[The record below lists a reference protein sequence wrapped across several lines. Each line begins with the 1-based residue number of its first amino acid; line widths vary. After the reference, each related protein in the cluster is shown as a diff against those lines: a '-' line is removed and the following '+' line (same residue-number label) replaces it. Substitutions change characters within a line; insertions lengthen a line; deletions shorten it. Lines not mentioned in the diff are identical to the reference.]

1 MALQLFV
8 KTSRNENWQRF
19 PGSNTMKVRVI
30 GAGLIG
36 TSIALALKQAGC
48 TLQMV
53 DIDPVAQKL
62 ANKLVDGR
70 ELDVVDVNIISADL
84 ANNKSLILKALKE
97 NKESIVIDIA
107 SVKSNLLQE
116 ISKLS
121 ENRQNFVS
129 SHPMAGREVGGGH
142 SARADLFKGRAWIGI
157 ESDET
162 SQKARESL
170 EYIVKS
176 CGATLYW
183 FSDKEHDEI
192 VARISHLPQVI
203 SSSLGN
209 LINESSG
216 SSLNLAGQG
225 LRDVMRLA
233 ASDSHFWSQLLIENA
248 NSVSLN
254 IKQMINK
261 MQQLDSLIESGNQD
275 GISKFL
281 IEANDG
287 FKKIPGKHGLSQRN
301 YALLSVVINDEAGQ
315 LAKIFN
321 ECAKVQIN
329 IEDLSIEH
337 SPGQLTGLITLSV
350 AEKDSQKLCDHLSAC
365 GWDVF
370 QVKSR

>member
-350 AEKDSQKLCDHLSAC
+350 AEKDSQKLSDHLSAC

>member
-162 SQKARESL
+162 SQKARDSL

-233 ASDSHFWSQLLIENA
+233 ASDAHFWSQLLIENA

-261 MQQLDSLIESGNQD
+261 MQQLDSLIESGDQD

-350 AEKDSQKLCDHLSAC
+350 AEKDSQKLSDHLSAC

>member
-1 MALQLFV
+1 MGLQLFA
-8 KTSRNENWQRF
+8 KISPNENWHRL
-19 PGSNTMKVRVI
+19 PGRNTMRVRVI

-48 TLQMV
+48 KLQMI
-53 DIDPVAQKL
+53 DIDPMAEKL

-70 ELDVVDVNIISADL
+70 DLEVTDVIIICVDL
-84 ANNKSLILKALKE
+84 ANNKSQILKALND
-97 NKESIVIDIA
+97 NKESIVIDVA
-107 SVKSNLLQE
+107 SVKSNLIQE
-116 ISKLS
+116 VTELS
-121 ENRQNFVS
+121 DNSQNFVS

-157 ESDET
+157 ESDKT
-162 SQKARESL
+162 SQKAKDSL
-170 EYIVKS
+170 EYVVKN

-183 FSDKEHDEI
+183 FSDREHDEI

-203 SSSLGN
+203 SSSLGS
-209 LINESSG
+209 LINESSE

-233 ASDSHFWSQLLIENA
+233 ASDANLWSQLLIENA
-248 NSVSLN
+248 ESVSTN
-254 IKQMINK
+254 MKQMIRK
-261 MQQLDSLIESGNQD
+261 IQQLDSLIESRNHD
-275 GISKFL
+275 GVTRFFT
-281 IEANDG
+281 EANDG
-287 FKKIPGKHGLSQRN
+287 FKKIPGKHGLASRN
-301 YALLSVVINDEAGQ
+301 YATLSVVINDEAGQ

-337 SPGQLTGLITLSV
+337 SPGQLTGLVSLSV
-350 AEKDSQKLCDHLSAC
+350 AEKDSQKLSDHLTAC

>member
-84 ANNKSLILKALKE
+84 ANNKSLILKALKD

-116 ISKLS
+116 IAKLS

-233 ASDSHFWSQLLIENA
+233 ASDAHFWSQLLIENA

-281 IEANDG
+281 IKANDG
-287 FKKIPGKHGLSQRN
+287 FKKIPGKHGLSPRN

-321 ECAKVQIN
+321 ECAEVQIN

-350 AEKDSQKLCDHLSAC
+350 AEKDSQKLSDHLSAC

>member
-84 ANNKSLILKALKE
+84 ANNKSLILKALEE

-129 SHPMAGREVGGGH
+129 SHPMAGREVGGGR

-350 AEKDSQKLCDHLSAC
+350 AEKDSQKLSDHLSAC